1 MKNKN
6 FQILEIG
13 TFRPLLV
20 KIISKTVKDRG
31 NLSTYYR
38 KHLTQSIQQQKN
50 YIKIEW
56 KIKILYTFQIC
67 YISDIGP
74 LLDPFRNKVANF
86 FNVQQ

>member
-38 KHLTQSIQQQKN
+38 KHLTQSIQQQTRGSQ
-50 YIKIEW
+50 EPVSFTW
-56 KIKILYTFQIC
+56 
-67 YISDIGP
+67 
-74 LLDPFRNKVANF
+74 
-86 FNVQQ
+86 